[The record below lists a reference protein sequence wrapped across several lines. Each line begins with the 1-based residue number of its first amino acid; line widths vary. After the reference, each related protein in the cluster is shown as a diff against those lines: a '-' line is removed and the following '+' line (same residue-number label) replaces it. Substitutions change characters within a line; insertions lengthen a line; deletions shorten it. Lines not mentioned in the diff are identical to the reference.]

1 MAKNIIITVDARS
14 NVVKVNTEII
24 GAIGENMQG
33 LFIVEFCESE
43 FISGS
48 CWLEIESAGEK
59 GYIELTQ
66 SGQTYV
72 APIKSGI
79 TKYRGTI
86 EAQIRI
92 TQAAVGEEIPI
103 FKSDKFNL
111 NTLASINALEEI
123 PDEYPQW
130 INVANAKIAEINE
143 AISEVEKMQ
152 GRSYVKDFTKSDF
165 SQIATAQRYV
175 ISITKNEHG
184 LKKPYVDKVLINRSA
199 DSEET
204 VAFQTAVVVQEKTL
218 STDTIKVYITI
229 DLTKYTEY
237 SGKIYLRG
245 E

>member
-33 LFIVEFCESE
+33 QFIVEFCESE

-59 GYIELTQ
+59 GYIELTK
-66 SGQTYV
+66 SGKTYV

-79 TKYRGTI
+79 TKYGGVI

-123 PDEYPQW
+123 PEEYPKW
-130 INVANAKIAEINE
+130 IDSANAKLAECDE
-143 AISEVEKMQ
+143 AIERMGEFGGKLRVV
-152 GRSYVKDFTKSDF
+152 YVKPQFQGSNNAKKWEAVT
-165 SQIATAQRYV
+165 ATRFKIKVLQ
-175 ISITKNEHG
+175 SELGG
-184 LKKPYVDKVLINRSA
+184 LIKPYIDDVIVYKDNGTTEKAILETAALINGDLLIYSNL
-199 DSEET
+199 D
-204 VAFQTAVVVQEKTL
+204 
-218 STDTIKVYITI
+218 I
-229 DLTKYTEY
+229 D
-237 SGKIYLRG
+237 GKIILKG